1 MKSTFLSLNWLDA
14 LKGFILSVLTALVT
28 SVYQLIEAGTIQF
41 TWVFWQ
47 PVVYS
52 ALAAGLAYIVKN
64 FLTSSDDKFLKTEP
78 K

>member
-14 LKGFILSVLTALVT
+14 AKGFVLAVLTALVT

-52 ALAAGLAYIVKN
+52 AIAGGLAYLIKN
-64 FLTSSDDKFLKTEP
+64 FLTNSNDKILKEEP

>member
-1 MKSTFLSLNWLDA
+1 MKSAFMTLNWLDA
-14 LKGFILSVLTALVT
+14 LKGFILAVLTALVT
-28 SVYQLIEAGTIQF
+28 SVYQLIQLGTIQF

-52 ALAAGLAYIVKN
+52 ALAGGLAYLIKN
-64 FLTSSDDKFLKTEP
+64 FLTNDDDKFLKQD